1 MTKEEL
7 NIEIKKLK
15 EKKTS
20 LINERE
26 YCSKNG
32 NIYYSITN
40 IMKINMMI
48 DKVVNDIDS
57 LDFFNFDEEFISYI
71 LYMINEIENFD
82 VADEDYIE
90 EEYRF
95 VEFSNEGIITTYKIR
110 NNGVV
115 SLIAKNKN
123 VELLKMKYFDDLYF
137 NDNNDYSNFM
147 YDLADNNDGFFVNT
161 RKDDE
166 KLVINSQMFI
176 SNFNY
181 ISEFLDKVSGVR
193 LISGKREIDVNSI
206 MSIMNDII
214 LKYQK
219 INKVLRKH

>member
-1 MTKEEL
+1 MYLIGNKIDLHTERKITEEKARNLANDL
-7 NIEIKKLK
+7 NLRYFE
-15 EKKTS
+15 TS
-20 LINERE
+20 CLTR
-26 YCSKNG
+26 
-32 NIYYSITN
+32 
-40 IMKINMMI
+40 
-48 DKVVNDIDS
+48 
-57 LDFFNFDEEFISYI
+57 
-71 LYMINEIENFD
+71 
-82 VADEDYIE
+82 
-90 EEYRF
+90 
-95 VEFSNEGIITTYKIR
+95 EGIY
-110 NNGVV
+110 
-115 SLIAKNKN
+115 
-123 VELLKMKYFDDLYF
+123 
-137 NDNNDYSNFM
+137 NFM